1 MDDND
6 ADCGEGFVFINDMG
20 ESNDEV
26 DDVSA
31 IGVAVDDSDGNV
43 VVGIDVVVAPG
54 VNNIDEMVIVL
65 PVVDDNEADCGK
77 GFVFIND
84 MGKGNDEVGDV
95 SAIGVTVDDS
105 DRSVVVGIDVVVVA
119 PVVNNIDE
127 MVIVLP
133 VSLKLDVEASV

>member
-6 ADCGEGFVFINDMG
+6 
-20 ESNDEV
+20 
-26 DDVSA
+26 
-31 IGVAVDDSDGNV
+31 
-43 VVGIDVVVAPG
+43 
-54 VNNIDEMVIVL
+54 
-65 PVVDDNEADCGK
+65 ADCGK
-77 GFVFIND
+77 GFVFIDD

-133 VSLKLDVEASV
+133 VSFKLVVEASV